1 MDFKGDVRFLLL
13 LGAGV
18 VAAAWAVYNAG
29 PVAQLVGTGTNGY
42 ISMVQGLEPP
52 QARGGIAGGAGN
64 FTSNTGMTGGYPFS
78 TAPIG

>member
-1 MDFKGDVRFLLL
+1 MDFKGDVRLILL

-42 ISMVQGLEPP
+42 VSMIQGLEPP
-52 QARGGIAGGAGN
+52 QARGGIAGGAGAIPQ
-64 FTSNTGMTGGYPFS
+64 SAILGSGGQPMYPGMM
-78 TAPIG
+78 